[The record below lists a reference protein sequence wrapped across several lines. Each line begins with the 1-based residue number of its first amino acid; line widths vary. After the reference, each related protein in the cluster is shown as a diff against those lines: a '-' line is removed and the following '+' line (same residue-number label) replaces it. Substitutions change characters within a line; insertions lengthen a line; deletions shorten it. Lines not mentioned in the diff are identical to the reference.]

1 MSNKEYVPYE
11 KSVNVTVHEHRAT
24 TDQSVQLLNEFQE
37 KAQKNIIDSVLLEDN
52 IFKAS
57 FISFQDDVVFDQ
69 IIIHIQFILNG
80 VKYSIEE
87 KMRKRDYEN
96 EIRVE
101 YLGSEN
107 EHIRQKFILKK
118 IHKIIAEIIAKEL
131 LTQFNAISK

>member
-1 MSNKEYVPYE
+1 MAKEYVPYE
-11 KSVNVTVHEHRAT
+11 KSVNVTVNEHRAT
-24 TDQSVQLLNEFQE
+24 TDKSIQLLNEFQE
-37 KAQKNIIDSVLLEDN
+37 KAQKNIIDFVLLEDN

-57 FISFQDDVVFDQ
+57 FMIFQDDVVFDQ
-69 IIIHIQFILNG
+69 IIIHIQFLLNG
-80 VKYSIEE
+80 AKYSIEE

-107 EHIRQKFILKK
+107 EHTRQKFILKK

-131 LTQFNAISK
+131 LTHFNALSK